1 MNCFFLHAFLLAL
14 CPFIRTASSAH
25 SDNKRLLKDLED
37 SLLRELATST
47 GNMLDN
53 VELVAT
59 LEETKSKASEVAEKL
74 KLGAKTAIEIDKMR
88 DGYRPA
94 AKRGAILF
102 FVLSEM
108 STINTMYQYSLAAF
122 LEVFEFSLRK
132 SMPDA
137 IVLKRLRNIMDTLTH
152 NVYNYGC
159 TGIFEKH
166 KLLFSFQITV
176 KLELDQVHLVQDEL
190 DFFIKGNVALEKSK
204 RKKPYQWLPDAG
216 WEDCVRLCDGT
227 PGTFGSLLEDV
238 EKSEKMWKAWFDLDS
253 PESARFPLKYEDLLT
268 DFQRLM
274 LLRCFRVDR
283 IYRAITEYVTKIM
296 GEKYVTPP
304 IISFEAIFEQ
314 SSPLSPIVFILSP
327 GSDPATDLLKLA
339 ERSGFG
345 TNKLKY
351 LSLGQGQEKVT
362 RTFFFYMNGILKKK
376 IKITLKAVK
385 IKHFI

>member
-1 MNCFFLHAFLLAL
+1 M
-14 CPFIRTASSAH
+14 
-25 SDNKRLLKDLED
+25 KDLED

-53 VELVAT
+53 VELVST
-59 LEETKSKASEVAEKL
+59 LEETKSKASEVGEKL

-108 STINTMYQYSLAAF
+108 STINTMYQYSLSSY
-122 LEVFEFSLRK
+122 LDVFEHSLKK

-137 IVLKRLRNIMDTLTH
+137 MVPKRLRNIMDTLTH

-166 KLLFSFQITV
+166 KLLFSFQITI
-176 KLELDQVHLVQDEL
+176 KLELDHGTLLQSEL

-204 RKKPYQWLPDAG
+204 RKKPFHWLPDSG
-216 WEDCVRLCDGT
+216 WEDCVRLQEVEAA
-227 PGTFGSLLEDV
+227 TFGTLLEDI
-238 EKSEKMWKAWFDLDS
+238 EKNEKIWKEWFDSDA
-253 PESARFPLKYEDLLT
+253 PESNRFPMRYETDLS

-283 IYRAITEYVTKIM
+283 IYRAVTEYVTKVM

-314 SSPLSPIVFILSP
+314 STPMSPIVFILSP
-327 GSDPATDLLKLA
+327 GSEPANDLMKLA

-345 TNKLKY
+345 TNKLKF
-351 LSLGQGQEKVT
+351 LSLGQGQEKVSINCNT
-362 RTFFFYMNGILKKK
+362 VLF
-376 IKITLKAVK
+376 
-385 IKHFI
+385 